1 MLDKLRDFWNYKTTV
16 GEGIEISVKAVL
28 LIIALLIAVSLLI
41 KISKKLTNRKLR
53 EEDQM
58 KFASVYN
65 FSKYFLYLAVLL
77 IGLQNMGVE
86 LTAIFTASAALL
98 LGVGLALQTFFQDI
112 ISGIFILVDRS
123 VSVGDILEVDSFVCR
138 VTEIKLRTTRAVTME
153 NKVLI
158 IPNHKYLTT
167 IIYNWTENDSVVRA
181 EVEVGVDYG
190 SDVRLV
196 ESLLYKAAR
205 EHKEVLRIPEP
216 IVLFTNF
223 GDSSLNFKLVFFL
236 QDSFA
241 FTLVKSDVRFA
252 INQLF
257 KENNVVIPFPQRVIH
272 MANDNK

>member
-1 MLDKLRDFWNYKTTV
+1 MLDTLRDFWNYNTTV
-16 GEGIEISVKAVL
+16 GEGIEISVKAITLILGL
-28 LIIALLIAVSLLI
+28 LLAVSLLI

-53 EEDQM
+53 EEDRL
-58 KFASVYN
+58 KFSSVYN
-65 FSKYFLYLAVLL
+65 FLKYFLYLAVLL

-112 ISGIFILVDRS
+112 ISGIFILIDRS

-167 IIYNWTENDSVVRA
+167 IIHNWTENDYVVRA

-196 ESLLYKAAR
+196 ESLLNNAACNH
-205 EHKEVLRIPEP
+205 ENVLSSPEP
-216 IVLFTNF
+216 FVLFTNF

-236 QDSFA
+236 QDSFSVA
-241 FTLVKSDVRFA
+241 LVKSDVRFE
-252 INQLF
+252 INKQF
-257 KENNVVIPFPQRVIH
+257 KENKVIIPFPQRVFH
-272 MANDNK
+272 VANDNN

>member
-1 MLDKLRDFWNYKTTV
+1 MLNAINRFWNYKTTV
-16 GEGIEISVKAVL
+16 GDGVEISVKA
-28 LIIALLIAVSLLI
+28 IALILILLFIVSFLI

-53 EEDQM
+53 EEDRM
-58 KFASVYN
+58 KFSSVYN
-65 FSKYFLYLAVLL
+65 FLQYFLYLAVML

-123 VSVGDILEVDSFVCR
+123 VSVGDILEIDSYVCH

-167 IIYNWTENDSVVRA
+167 IIYNWTENDSVIRA
-181 EVEVGVDYG
+181 EVEVGVDYN

-196 ESLLYKAAR
+196 ESLLLKAAT
-205 EHKEVLRIPEP
+205 EHEHVLKTPESF
-216 IVLFTNF
+216 VLFTNF

-236 QDSFA
+236 QNSFSFA
-241 FTLVKSDVRFA
+241 LIKSDVRFR
-252 INQLF
+252 INTLF
-257 KENNVVIPFPQRVIH
+257 KENNISIPFPQRVLH
-272 MANDNK
+272 MVKDQ

>member
-241 FTLVKSDVRFA
+241 FTQVKSDVRFA

>member
-1 MLDKLRDFWNYKTTV
+1 MLDTLRDFWNYNTTV
-16 GEGIEISVKAVL
+16 GEGIEISVKAITFILGL
-28 LIIALLIAVSLLI
+28 LLAVSLLI

-53 EEDQM
+53 EEDRL
-58 KFASVYN
+58 KFSSVYN
-65 FSKYFLYLAVLL
+65 FLKYFLYLAVLL

-112 ISGIFILVDRS
+112 ISGIFILIDRS

-158 IPNHKYLTT
+158 IPNNKYLTT
-167 IIYNWTENDSVVRA
+167 IIHNWTENDSVVRA
-181 EVEVGVDYG
+181 EVDVGVDYG

-196 ESLLYKAAR
+196 ESLLNNAACNH
-205 EHKEVLRIPEP
+205 ENVLSSPEP
-216 IVLFTNF
+216 FVLFTNF

-236 QDSFA
+236 QDSFSVA
-241 FTLVKSDVRFA
+241 FVKSDVRFE
-252 INQLF
+252 INKQF
-257 KENNVVIPFPQRVIH
+257 KENKVIIPFPQRVFH
-272 MANDNK
+272 VANDNN